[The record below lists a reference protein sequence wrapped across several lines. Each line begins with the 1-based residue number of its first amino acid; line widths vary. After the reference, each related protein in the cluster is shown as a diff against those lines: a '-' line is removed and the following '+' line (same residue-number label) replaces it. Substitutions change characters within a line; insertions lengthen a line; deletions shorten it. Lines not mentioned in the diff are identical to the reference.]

1 MNCRDIDAY
10 LAADFPA
17 GLPPRVLEHLSGCE
31 SCRRLYDSLH
41 ATPPLDEALSKNITV
56 NSAILA
62 DLNAVKPLPSDST
75 LLMVCMVC
83 AALVGIAGIVTW
95 GVAGWDAQ
103 TPAMRILVFFS
114 ILLGLVASGIGMI
127 VEMTPASRR
136 PAYTDAVL
144 LCSFALF
151 AATVAVAFHR
161 VYDIDPLRAGIDC
174 FLRGIATAGV
184 TALVVIIALRRGVWF
199 NRLAS
204 SMGVALFCASVALL
218 VLTLYCPVLAMSH
231 VFMSHLGSIGTVL
244 LVGWLIGSWLRGRT

>member
-1 MNCRDIDAY
+1 
-10 LAADFPA
+10 
-17 GLPPRVLEHLSGCE
+17 
-31 SCRRLYDSLH
+31 
-41 ATPPLDEALSKNITV
+41 
-56 NSAILA
+56 
-62 DLNAVKPLPSDST
+62 
-75 LLMVCMVC
+75 MVC